1 MRLIPFREP
10 TKETSLEQQQS
21 NRFQFLRHQE
31 HDHAE
36 GGMLTGTPEFIAQA
50 RIAHM
55 HGMTKD
61 ALKRYEKKEDLGNTK
76 S

>member
-1 MRLIPFREP
+1 M
-10 TKETSLEQQQS
+10 TT
-21 NRFQFLRHQE
+21 
-31 HDHAE
+31 AE

-61 ALKRYEKKEDLGNTK
+61 ALKRYEKRRILEIRSRDAGLQLTT
-76 S
+76 